1 MGKKIL
7 VLNGSPRANGNTET
21 LADAFIAGAK
31 KAGHE
36 VAKFD
41 LQRMQIGYCLGCCK
55 CVEKKGSPC
64 IQKDDMDKIYPAFEA
79 ADVVVFASPLYFW
92 GFSAQTKTALDRI
105 FASIAASGMKA
116 GSKGSVLLIAAEDKT
131 EENFRPM
138 VDYYGAVTKNLG
150 WKDLG
155 MLLAGGLY
163 RVGDIEGTK
172 FQEEAEALG
181 ASF

>member
-21 LADAFIAGAK
+21 LADAFIAGAE

-41 LQRMQIGYCLGCCK
+41 LQRMKIGYCLGCCQ

-64 IQKDDMDKIYPAFEA
+64 IQKDDMDRIYPAYEA

-105 FASIAASGMKA
+105 FASMAAGGMKA
-116 GSKGSVLLIAAEDKT
+116 GDRGCALLIAAEEDT
-131 EENFRPM
+131 EKNFQPM
-138 VDYYGAVTKNLG
+138 VDYYKTLAQNLH
-150 WKDLG
+150 WRDLG
-155 MLLAGGLY
+155 MVLAGGVY
-163 RVGDIEGTK
+163 RVGDIAGSK
-172 FQEEAEALG
+172 SLGEAEKLG
-181 ASF
+181 ASL